1 MKGSYFVSS
10 TKKKSSLSNVRNLTK
25 RVATN
30 MAKMVDD
37 LTNLRKMSEEIK
49 NEIDSDHNE
58 DAADQ
63 MYEFYNSIVRMESDI
78 ADSHYYFKE
87 MYADMGGTD
96 VIPDPCDG

>member
-1 MKGSYFVSS
+1 VGS
-10 TKKKSSLSNVRNLTK
+10 TKKKASLPDVRNLTK

-37 LTNLRKMSEEIK
+37 LTKLRKMTEEIK
-49 NEIDSDHNE
+49 NKLDADHNE

-96 VIPDPCDG
+96 TIPDPCAG

>member
-1 MKGSYFVSS
+1 MGG
-10 TKKKSSLSNVRNLTK
+10 TKKKASLPDVRNLTK
-25 RVATN
+25 RVATD
-30 MAKMVDD
+30 MAKMVDN
-37 LTNLRKMSEEIK
+37 LTKLRKMTEEIK
-49 NEIDSDHNE
+49 NKFDADHNE